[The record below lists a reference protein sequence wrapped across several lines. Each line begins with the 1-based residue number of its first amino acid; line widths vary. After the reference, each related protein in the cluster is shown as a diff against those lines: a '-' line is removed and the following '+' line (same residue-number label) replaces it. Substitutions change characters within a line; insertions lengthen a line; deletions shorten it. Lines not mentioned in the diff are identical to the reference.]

1 MMILNSLS
9 PCSGLSRIRWAHIAA
24 FILLAL
30 LMKATQASATEPI
43 SIGKA
48 RQLFVDDFVVDSQQN
63 MSKVVHH
70 PERYSGNPILTGTEA
85 WERWLLEV
93 NGRPVF
99 YDEETRQFKM
109 YYGAN
114 LDDPTAPSGTRY
126 KVCYAVSK
134 DGIHWTRV
142 PLGQVEWEGSRANNI
157 LKWGENWMR
166 RPNVI
171 FDAADPDAS
180 RRFKMTYVDIIG
192 GQSFIC
198 KAYSQDGIQWRLNGD
213 GKPIVG
219 GANSNLLGW
228 DPHIG
233 RYVLY
238 PRMAG
243 PPNGAGRSRSD
254 AVGRSTSADFV
265 TWSDPERVLVA
276 GASDPNK
283 DFKGL
288 AAFLYADLY
297 LGMLWVFEGNN
308 SAQAEL
314 ASSRDGV
321 GWQRVSPG
329 EMFLPQG
336 GPESWDSNGIL
347 AVAPVVHGDRIYFY
361 YAGWNVPYTDDKVVK
376 MPDGTIG
383 PPNAALRH
391 VRDGWIENGKR
402 KQWAI
407 GLATLRLDGFVS
419 LRAGRE
425 AGTLTTKLIE
435 LPKGSLVLNADVR
448 GELRAEILDELG
460 NPVPGYGVKDC
471 QPIRSD
477 GMRHIVHWKNKASQ
491 ELQGRHVQL
500 RFTLRDGD
508 LYSFWF
514 E

>member
-1 MMILNSLS
+1 MRNSISLGRRVLGTLWTHS
-9 PCSGLSRIRWAHIAA
+9 AA
-24 FILLAL
+24 FIFLAL
-30 LMKATQASATEPI
+30 WLNMMQASAAEPI
-43 SIGKA
+43 PVGRA
-48 RQLFVDDFVVDSQQN
+48 RQLFLDDFVVQSLQN
-63 MSKVVHH
+63 MSRVVHH
-70 PERYSGNPILTGTEA
+70 PKRYPGNPVLTGTEG
-85 WERWLLEV
+85 WEKWLLEV
-93 NGRPVF
+93 NGRPVL
-99 YDEETRQFKM
+99 YDEETQQFRM

-171 FDAADPDAS
+171 LDAADPDLS
-180 RRFKMTYVDIIG
+180 RRFKMTYVDIIE
-192 GQSFIC
+192 GQSVIC
-198 KAYSQDGIQWRLNGD
+198 KAYSQDGIHWRLNGD

-238 PRMAG
+238 PRVTG
-243 PPNGAGRSRSD
+243 PPTGAGRSRSD
-254 AVGRSTSADFV
+254 AVGRSTSADFI
-265 TWSDPERVLVA
+265 TWSDPERVLA
-276 GASDPNK
+276 AESSDRNR

-288 AAFLYADLY
+288 AAFLYADVY
-297 LGMLWVFEGNN
+297 LGMLWVFEGNK

-314 ASSRDGV
+314 AFSRDGV
-321 GWQRVSPG
+321 GWQRMTPDD
-329 EMFLPQG
+329 MFLPQG

-347 AVAPVVHGDRIYFY
+347 AVAPVVRGDRIYFY

-376 MPDGTIG
+376 QSNGTFA

-391 VRDGWIENGKR
+391 VREGWIEKGKR

-425 AGTLTTKLIE
+425 PGTLTTKVLE
-435 LPKGSLVLNADVR
+435 LPKGTLVLNADVR
-448 GELRAEILDELG
+448 GELRAEILDERGRPLLG
-460 NPVPGYGVKDC
+460 HGARDC

-477 GMRHIVHWKNKASQ
+477 GMRHLVRWKSKTKPD
-491 ELQGRHVQL
+491 ELQGKRVRL